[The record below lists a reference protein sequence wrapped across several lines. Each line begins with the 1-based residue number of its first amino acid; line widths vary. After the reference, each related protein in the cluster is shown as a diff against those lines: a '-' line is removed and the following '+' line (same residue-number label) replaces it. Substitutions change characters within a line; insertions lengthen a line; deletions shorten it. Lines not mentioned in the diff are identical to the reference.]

1 MPMNDPY
8 DLARF
13 VHAQERVYPTVLEE
27 LRSGSKRSHWMW
39 FIFPQIEGLGAS
51 PTSVYY
57 SIKSAEEARQYLAHP
72 VLGPRLRECA
82 QILLSLQD
90 RSAEEVFGF
99 PDDLK
104 LKSCMTLFESVADDK
119 AAFAAVL
126 DSYFAGQRDP
136 RTLTELSDPDNKAAG
151 AA

>member
-1 MPMNDPY
+1 MSMNDPY

-27 LRSGSKRSHWMW
+27 LRSGSKWSHWMW

-72 VLGPRLRECA
+72 VLGPRLRECS

-104 LKSCMTLFESVADDK
+104 LKSCMTLFESVSEDK
-119 AAFAAVL
+119 AVFAAVL
-126 DSYFAGQRDP
+126 DRYFAGLRDP
-136 RTLTELSDPDNKAAG
+136 RTLAVLSDQGKKAAG

>member
-13 VHAQERVYPTVLEE
+13 VHAQERAYPTVLEE

-57 SIKSAEEARQYLAHP
+57 SIKSAEEAKQYLAHP
-72 VLGPRLRECA
+72 VLGPRLRECSE
-82 QILLSLQD
+82 ILLSLQD
-90 RSAEEVFGF
+90 ISAEDIFGF
-99 PDDLK
+99 PDELK
-104 LKSCMTLFESVADDK
+104 LKSCMTLFEKVADDK
-119 AAFAAVL
+119 ATFAAVL
-126 DSYFAGQRDP
+126 DRYFAGERDQMTW
-136 RTLTELSDPDNKAAG
+136 TLLEEGRN
-151 AA
+151 

>member
-1 MPMNDPY
+1 MSNVDPY

-13 VHAQERVYPTVLEE
+13 ANAQQRIYPTVLEE
-27 LRSGSKRSHWMW
+27 LRGGSKRSHWMW

-72 VLGPRLRECA
+72 VLGARLLECSE
-82 QILLSLQD
+82 ILLSLQGK
-90 RSAEEVFGF
+90 SADEIFGYT
-99 PDDLK
+99 DAMK

-119 AAFAAVL
+119 APFAAVL
-126 DSYFAGQRDP
+126 DRYFAGQRDP
-136 RTLTELSDPDNKAAG
+136 RTLTVLNDLNNKTAG